1 MQYITN
7 YLHIIRRK
15 NSNSEQGIFI
25 LYWCIKENYI
35 EERVGLEYM
44 GKNSRC
50 RECVSKFLEEC
61 LGNNPS
67 RVDQLGWDRIKIR
80 L

>member
-1 MQYITN
+1 
-7 YLHIIRRK
+7 
-15 NSNSEQGIFI
+15 
-25 LYWCIKENYI
+25 
-35 EERVGLEYM
+35 M

-50 RECVSKFLEEC
+50 RKCVSKFLEKC
-61 LGNNPS
+61 LGNNLS